1 MYCICIWTA
10 LLSPTAPLQHLAF
23 SMAELV
29 NMSPFSFTSDEAHD
43 RCVCVGRKETV
54 LFSLKL
60 QTSRVREVNDVAWS
74 ACGILPL
81 GISCTMTV
89 TTVMSRTPPQEETIQ
104 RNIHRPHR

>member
-1 MYCICIWTA
+1 MT
-10 LLSPTAPLQHLAF
+10 PLQHLAF

-29 NMSPFSFTSDEAHD
+29 NMSPFSFTSDGAHD
-43 RCVCVGRKETV
+43 RCVCVGCKETV

-81 GISCTMTV
+81 GISRTMTV
-89 TTVMSRTPPQEETIQ
+89 TTVMSRTPLKKKRSNEISIGHTGKHCPSLPPT
-104 RNIHRPHR
+104 H